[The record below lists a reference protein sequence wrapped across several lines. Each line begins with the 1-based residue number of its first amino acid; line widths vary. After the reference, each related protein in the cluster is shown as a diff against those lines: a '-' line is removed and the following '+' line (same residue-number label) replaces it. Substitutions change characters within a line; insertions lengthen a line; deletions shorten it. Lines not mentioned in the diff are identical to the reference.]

1 MIFKLFTALPL
12 ASFIHFSGNK
22 AIIHTSN
29 CTLMTILTDN
39 YKIQFVNKSTC
50 KPVIVSFSLQGKNE
64 PIQMQF
70 LLGGSGDSFI
80 I

>member
-1 MIFKLFTALPL
+1 
-12 ASFIHFSGNK
+12 
-22 AIIHTSN
+22 
-29 CTLMTILTDN
+29 MTILTDN

-70 LLGGSGDSFI
+70 LLGGSGGSFI